1 MSSIII
7 KQLHKSFKKNHVLKG
22 IDLNIEGSGIWAI
35 LGPNASG
42 KTTLIKTILGM
53 VLPDKGKITIND
65 TNVLNTWE
73 YKSKLNYLPQ
83 IARFPDNLTVAE
95 LFRMIEELRGKKGE
109 LQSLI
114 DKFDLQLHLKTKL
127 SNLSGGTRQKVNLA
141 LALMYDNP
149 IYILDEPTA
158 GLDPVALI
166 ELKNTLIQLK
176 QKGKL
181 IIITTH
187 IISLVEELAEN
198 IIFLLEGEIHF
209 NGNIK
214 QLEKTNKNKNIES
227 GIAALLT
234 NKTNITIDE

>member
-227 GIAALLT
+227 AIAALLT
-234 NKTNITIDE
+234 NKTNKTIDE